1 MSESQTLCEHRQFF
15 GESLS
20 FASDT
25 QHFVCI
31 RSCWSA
37 LHIWDYQIYWP
48 LFQCRFNQDTWFS
61 MWTLVLVS
69 LDLKPLQI
77 ALHVESV
84 TRVSASSRYSGHLE
98 LDDKPYVNIFLFYYC
113 WIDIHVKQ
121 YQSMYACYFQYWD
134 ESLKVSILFN
144 YFCRWKLGLP
154 SLRQNWF
161 PITTATSV
169 KKCSTKYN

>member
-1 MSESQTLCEHRQFF
+1 MDFLLQVTHN
-15 GESLS
+15 
-20 FASDT
+20 T
-25 QHFVCI
+25 VCI

-37 LHIWDYQIYWP
+37 LHIWDYQIYCL

-98 LDDKPYVNIFLFYYC
+98 LDDKPDVNIFLFYYC
-113 WIDIHVKQ
+113 WIDIHAKQ
-121 YQSMYACYFQYWD
+121 YQCTHVISSVDMSLWKFRFYLIISAG
-134 ESLKVSILFN
+134 ES
-144 YFCRWKLGLP
+144 
-154 SLRQNWF
+154 
-161 PITTATSV
+161 
-169 KKCSTKYN
+169 